1 MRFKLV
7 IDKTQEETVVATVHE
22 RSRLTDEMELLV
34 LQHDGSDR
42 IAAYTEDGMRMLP
55 FSDIECIT
63 VLDGKTYAVTRSG
76 ERCRLKLRLYE
87 LEAMLPASFI
97 RINKSALANEAHL
110 ERFTASFNGAVD
122 AVFRSGYR
130 EYVSRR
136 CFAEI
141 KKEVRSR
148 MKQYCL
154 TFLKRGLLAA
164 SGGPL
169 ILAMIYGIL
178 GANGQVTSLAPGEV
192 CMGIVTVTLLAFI
205 AAGIG
210 VVYQIE
216 RLPLLSATAIH
227 AGALYLDYLLIYLLN
242 NWIPRDWAFIGVF
255 TLCFAVGYALIWG
268 IILLSIRHRTNR
280 INRHL
285 RGEK

>member
-42 IAAYTEDGMRMLP
+42 
-55 FSDIECIT
+55 
-63 VLDGKTYAVTRSG
+63 
-76 ERCRLKLRLYE
+76 
-87 LEAMLPASFI
+87 
-97 RINKSALANEAHL
+97 
-110 ERFTASFNGAVD
+110 
-122 AVFRSGYR
+122 
-130 EYVSRR
+130 
-136 CFAEI
+136 
-141 KKEVRSR
+141 
-148 MKQYCL
+148 
-154 TFLKRGLLAA
+154 
-164 SGGPL
+164 
-169 ILAMIYGIL
+169 
-178 GANGQVTSLAPGEV
+178 
-192 CMGIVTVTLLAFI
+192 I

-285 RGEK
+285 RGGK

>member
-1 MRFKLV
+1 
-7 IDKTQEETVVATVHE
+7 
-22 RSRLTDEMELLV
+22 
-34 LQHDGSDR
+34 
-42 IAAYTEDGMRMLP
+42 
-55 FSDIECIT
+55 
-63 VLDGKTYAVTRSG
+63 
-76 ERCRLKLRLYE
+76 
-87 LEAMLPASFI
+87 
-97 RINKSALANEAHL
+97 
-110 ERFTASFNGAVD
+110 
-122 AVFRSGYR
+122 
-130 EYVSRR
+130 
-136 CFAEI
+136 
-141 KKEVRSR
+141 

-255 TLCFAVGYALIWG
+255 TLCYALIWG